1 MKRVEWAVL
10 TAVLGLTIPAAAQ
23 TAPPSQPNAGLPG
36 TFNRFPSPGRA
47 GVLETEDLELQ
58 ILQDRW
64 LTLEREQSELDK
76 SLRDTLTR
84 FPDNSPQVTEIRK
97 RREEVAKEIQ
107 DVRVKIAAFNAA
119 REERLTGRGRILLR
133 PVAVQLQNATVRQAA
148 DALSQATKLSIR
160 VAGDVP
166 DATRLTV
173 QARGV
178 TLGAV
183 LEAIGRQTNLKLAPA
198 DDGVVISPWPMV
210 EVNGQQQVFRGRMAP
225 WSGEWGLLPGY
236 ASRDGWVF
244 PGEAEASDTPAA
256 VPLPS
261 LDPALALP
269 GTEAFGLPGERRTPE
284 AVNPGSDYGLG
295 GSGLGGARS
304 NRSLPSP
311 ALAISTSSLG
321 DRMIVVTEPGRGGDN
336 QAGAWITVYRLEG
349 AQVKKVVSYFHAL
362 HAATSSGAG
371 KPMGMPGMGG
381 LPSAP
386 PPSAAPSPAPETG
399 QPGNV
404 LIPGGPGGVPFAPT
418 APAAAPVTVRPAPA
432 KKAPP
437 AKK

>member
-225 WSGEWGLLPGY
+225 WSSEWGALPGY
-236 ASRDGWVF
+236 ASREGWVF
-244 PGEAEASDTPAA
+244 PGEAEAADTPITLP
-256 VPLPS
+256 PLQ
-261 LDPALALP
+261 DPALAPP
-269 GTEAFGLPGERRTPE
+269 GVGLTPSLAEPVSPTPFAATIDVAPG
-284 AVNPGSDYGLG
+284 VG
-295 GSGLGGARS
+295 GPVGTRS
-304 NRSLPSP
+304 TRSLPTP

-399 QPGNV
+399 QPGNAV
-404 LIPGGPGGVPFAPT
+404 IPGAPGGVPFAPT